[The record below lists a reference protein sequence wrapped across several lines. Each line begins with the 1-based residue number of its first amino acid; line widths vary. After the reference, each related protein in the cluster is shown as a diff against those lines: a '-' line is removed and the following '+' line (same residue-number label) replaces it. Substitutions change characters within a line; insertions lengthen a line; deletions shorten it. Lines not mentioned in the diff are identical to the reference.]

1 MPEPSNPPVEASP
14 AGFDQGGVHNKLGQL
29 TRQLHDALRELGYA
43 DRLRSS
49 ADKLPD
55 AQNRLS
61 YIARLTGEA
70 AEKVLTL
77 VDDAKVRQT
86 TIVEQTKRMRQ
97 AMIADPVAAVA
108 RGHIMNYLE
117 EMEQSTE
124 IVDQQLTDIMM
135 AQDFHDLTGQ
145 VIAKVVHLAANL
157 EGQLVEL
164 LLQTAPPGANP
175 AQPHS
180 QPIAP
185 PPEPVHAPEPAPSL
199 DASSA
204 EDVWAAALA
213 EAGTTASE
221 AASSESTA
229 ATHPELHGPVVDPD
243 ATPNVVTS
251 QSEVDDLLASLGF

>member
-1 MPEPSNPPVEASP
+1 MQEDLPNPPVDAP
-14 AGFDQGGVHNKLGQL
+14 AAGLGQDDVHNKLGLL

-70 AEKVLTL
+70 AEKVLSL

-86 TIVEQTKRMRQ
+86 NIVNATKQMRQ
-97 AMIADPVAAVA
+97 SMIADPVAAVA
-108 RGHIMNYLE
+108 KGHIMNYLE
-117 EMEQSTE
+117 DMETATE

-145 VIAKVVHLAANL
+145 VIAKVVTLASSL
-157 EGQLVEL
+157 ESQLVEL
-164 LLQTAPPGANP
+164 LVQTAPAGAVLPAAP
-175 AQPHS
+175 AQP
-180 QPIAP
+180 PAP
-185 PPEPVHAPEPAPSL
+185 PVPEAV
-199 DASSA
+199 DA

-213 EAGTTASE
+213 EGQPVA
-221 AASSESTA
+221 
-229 ATHPELHGPVVDPD
+229 HPQLNGPVVDP
-243 ATPNVVTS
+243 ASTPNVVSS
-251 QSEVDDLLASLGF
+251 QSKVDDLLASLGF

>member
-1 MPEPSNPPVEASP
+1 MQEDLPNPPVDAP
-14 AGFDQGGVHNKLGQL
+14 AAGLGQDDVHNKLGLL

-70 AEKVLTL
+70 AEKVLSL

-86 TIVEQTKRMRQ
+86 NIVNATKQMRQ
-97 AMIADPVAAVA
+97 SMIADPVAAVA
-108 RGHIMNYLE
+108 KGHIMNYLE
-117 EMEQSTE
+117 DMETATE

-145 VIAKVVHLAANL
+145 VIAKVVTLASSL
-157 EGQLVEL
+157 ESQLVEL
-164 LLQTAPPGANP
+164 LVQTAPAGAVLPAAP
-175 AQPHS
+175 AQPS
-180 QPIAP
+180 AP
-185 PPEPVHAPEPAPSL
+185 PVPEAV
-199 DASSA
+199 DA

-213 EAGTTASE
+213 EGQPIA
-221 AASSESTA
+221 
-229 ATHPELHGPVVDPD
+229 HPQLNGPVVDP
-243 ATPNVVTS
+243 ASTPNVVSS

>member
-1 MPEPSNPPVEASP
+1 MQEDLPNPPVDAP
-14 AGFDQGGVHNKLGQL
+14 AAGLGQDDVHNKLGLL

-70 AEKVLTL
+70 AEKVLSL
-77 VDDAKVRQT
+77 VDDAKARQT
-86 TIVEQTKRMRQ
+86 NIVNATKQMRQ
-97 AMIADPVAAVA
+97 SMIADPVAAVA
-108 RGHIMNYLE
+108 KGHIMNYLE
-117 EMEQSTE
+117 DMETATE

-145 VIAKVVHLAANL
+145 VIAKVVTLASSL
-157 EGQLVEL
+157 ENQLVEL
-164 LLQTAPPGANP
+164 LVQTAPAGAVLPAAP
-175 AQPHS
+175 AQP
-180 QPIAP
+180 PAP
-185 PPEPVHAPEPAPSL
+185 PVPEAV
-199 DASSA
+199 DA

-213 EAGTTASE
+213 EGQPIA
-221 AASSESTA
+221 
-229 ATHPELHGPVVDPD
+229 HPELNGPVVDP
-243 ATPNVVTS
+243 ASTPNVVSS

>member
-1 MPEPSNPPVEASP
+1 MQEDLPNPPVDAP
-14 AGFDQGGVHNKLGQL
+14 AAGLGQDDVHNKLGLL

-70 AEKVLTL
+70 AEKVLSL

-86 TIVEQTKRMRQ
+86 NIVNATKQMRQ
-97 AMIADPVAAVA
+97 SMIADPVAAVTK
-108 RGHIMNYLE
+108 GHIMNYLE
-117 EMEQSTE
+117 DMETATE

-145 VIAKVVHLAANL
+145 VIAKVVTLASSL
-157 EGQLVEL
+157 ESQLVEL
-164 LLQTAPPGANP
+164 LVQTAPAGAVLPAAP
-175 AQPHS
+175 AQP
-180 QPIAP
+180 PAP
-185 PPEPVHAPEPAPSL
+185 PVPEAV
-199 DASSA
+199 DA

-213 EAGTTASE
+213 EGQPIA
-221 AASSESTA
+221 
-229 ATHPELHGPVVDPD
+229 HPELNGPVVDP
-243 ATPNVVTS
+243 ASTPNVVSS
-251 QSEVDDLLASLGF
+251 QSEVDALLASLGF